1 MAAASNSDTTAVTAV
16 TPMTAEPGPPASME
30 TGRTVVAFVTDD
42 ASMAALRVG
51 LLSLAEDLV
60 MRRGTVRQA
69 IRFFEKQ
76 VPALAVV
83 VDVTGIEDPQAT
95 LDDLA
100 RVCPPDVQ
108 VFVVGENT
116 DITFYRL
123 LVHDLG
129 VTEYLPKPLTRD
141 SIQRLLLPRLSGGG
155 AEPAAGR
162 GGHVV
167 AVCGARG
174 GVGTTTVAVSLA
186 LELSDVA
193 KAHVALLD
201 LHLQGGTAAL
211 MLSGRPG
218 PGLRIALE
226 DSERADSL
234 FLERTA
240 IAVEPRLRLIAAEE
254 PLGATLQVSSGCVAR
269 VLDLLQRKFNYV
281 VVDLPMPVPQEMNW
295 AVVMARQVVVVMGP
309 DVASLRDA
317 QAIRQFVIGTTGS
330 DRVVTVLNRADAKG
344 GLAANL
350 IERGLGGK
358 PDAVIP
364 DLGRRMIEAVS
375 LGVPALRRVPALG
388 RHMAGLVREITGL
401 GAVAMPTSWL
411 RRMLRA

>member
-1 MAAASNSDTTAVTAV
+1 MALFSSPDPAPLATEPTPQASLDAL
-16 TPMTAEPGPPASME
+16 
-30 TGRTVVAFVTDD
+30 RVVAFVTDD

-51 LLSLAEDLV
+51 LLPLAEELDI
-60 MRRGTVRQA
+60 RRGTVRQA

-76 VPALAVV
+76 VAAQAVV
-83 VDVTGIEDPQAT
+83 VDVTGIEDAQAT

-174 GVGTTTVAVSLA
+174 GVGATTVAVSLA
-186 LELSDVA
+186 MELADLA

-254 PLGATLQVSSGCVAR
+254 PLGATLQVSSGGVAR

-281 VVDLPMPVPQEMNW
+281 VVDLPMPVPQEMTW

-317 QAIRQFVIGTTGS
+317 QAIRQFVIGTTGT
-330 DRVVTVLNRADAKG
+330 DRVVTVLNRSDAKG
-344 GLAANL
+344 GLASSL

-401 GAVAMPTSWL
+401 GATVASTSWL